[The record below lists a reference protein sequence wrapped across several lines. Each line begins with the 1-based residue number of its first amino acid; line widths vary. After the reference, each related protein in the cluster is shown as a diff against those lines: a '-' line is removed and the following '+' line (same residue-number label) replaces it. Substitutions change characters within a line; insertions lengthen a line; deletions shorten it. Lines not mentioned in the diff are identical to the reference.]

1 MRAMDN
7 YLSPTNIVI
16 IEPKMSYP
24 APEVITEYVISA
36 FAEAHDMSVSDA
48 RVFLDRYDCVR
59 YVRDNYKIFA
69 YMMSIDMVKTLRNN
83 IRGCGGVCPS
93 IVRKI
98 DD

>member
-24 APEVITEYVISA
+24 APEVITEYVIGA

-48 RVFLDRYDCVR
+48 RVFLDKFDGVSF
-59 YVRDNYKIFA
+59 VQENYKVFA
-69 YMMSIDMVKTLRNN
+69 YKMSIDMVKTLCNY
-83 IRGCGGVCPS
+83 IRRCGGVCPP